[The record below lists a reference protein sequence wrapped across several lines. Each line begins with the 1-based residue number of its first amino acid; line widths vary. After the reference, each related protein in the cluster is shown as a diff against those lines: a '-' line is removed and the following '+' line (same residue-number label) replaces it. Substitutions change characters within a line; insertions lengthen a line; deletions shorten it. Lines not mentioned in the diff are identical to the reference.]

1 MDNTP
6 PENRQPW
13 WARQSHLLLAGHLLL
28 LHALAFG
35 GWAVPEVRIL
45 WVVAL
50 GLFLIW
56 QPFVAGEQRMSVVQ
70 GALLLAIALASTAA
84 LGPWLLLT
92 WCGVL
97 AAVIGGRVLW
107 TDRRFERTGYL
118 AAFAYLVCIIIFGV
132 VPEISP
138 AVKLD
143 PLPRDLL
150 ARLLPLALPLLLVFP
165 APPRQRRAGDA
176 FDLFYG
182 LFVFL
187 ALAVFVLGALAVT
200 LLGGV
205 GYVEALARTSLAIAA
220 ALLALAWAWNP
231 RSGLSGLGSAL
242 SRYLLSAGMPLEQW
256 LAQLAEGSESETD
269 PAHFLSRV
277 FTGLGRM
284 PWVLGGRWEAAGTGG
299 SFGSPAA
306 HYQEFTNGD
315 VLLVLYFRYAPSPA
329 MRWHIELLLR
339 LAAEFYLV
347 KHQTIELQ
355 RIGYLQ
361 AVYETGARVTHD
373 VKNLLQS
380 LQTLC
385 YAASRPGDA
394 EATAALLARQLPVI
408 AERLR
413 ATLDKLQRPQADDRR
428 SAPAEQWWEAL
439 KQRHA
444 GDCITWEAA
453 PLGRVTIPVAL
464 FDSVAENLLQNALG
478 KRQREDDIEIRAIMA
493 VDRDSAILIVRDSGS
508 AIPAALAGTLFRAP
522 TESASGLGIGLYHA
536 ARQAEAAGYRLTLE
550 ENVTGAVA
558 FHLAPAPECPAEGT
572 GTAPT

>member
-1 MDNTP
+1 MDDTP

-56 QPFVAGEQRMSVVQ
+56 QPFVAGEQRMSVLQ

-118 AAFAYLVCIIIFGV
+118 AAFAYLVCIIIFGA

-256 LAQLAEGSESETD
+256 LAQLAEASENEAD
-269 PAHFLSRV
+269 PARFLSRV

-306 HYQEFTNGD
+306 HYQEFANGD

-444 GDCITWEAA
+444 GDCITWEAG
-453 PLGRVTIPVAL
+453 PLGRATIPVAL

-493 VDRDSAILIVRDSGS
+493 VDRGSAILIVRDSGS

-550 ENVTGAVA
+550 ENVAGAVA
-558 FHLAPAPECPAEGT
+558 FHLAPAPESPTEGT
-572 GTAPT
+572 GTTPT

>member
-1 MDNTP
+1 MDDTP

-107 TDRRFERTGYL
+107 TDRRLERTGYL

-256 LAQLAEGSESETD
+256 LAQLAEASENEAD
-269 PAHFLSRV
+269 PARFLSRV

-306 HYQEFTNGD
+306 HYQEFANGD

-493 VDRDSAILIVRDSGS
+493 VDRGSAILIVRDSGS

-536 ARQAEAAGYRLTLE
+536 ARQAEAASYRLTLE
-550 ENVTGAVA
+550 ENVSGAVA
-558 FHLAPAPECPAEGT
+558 FHLAPAPESPAEGT

>member
-1 MDNTP
+1 MDDTP

-56 QPFVAGEQRMSVVQ
+56 QPFVAGEQRMSVAQ

-118 AAFAYLVCIIIFGV
+118 AAFAYLVCIIIFGAI
-132 VPEISP
+132 PEISP

-256 LAQLAEGSESETD
+256 LAQLAEASENEAD
-269 PAHFLSRV
+269 PARFLSRV

-306 HYQEFTNGD
+306 HYQEFANGD

-444 GDCITWEAA
+444 GDCITWEAG
-453 PLGRVTIPVAL
+453 PLGRATIPVAL

-493 VDRDSAILIVRDSGS
+493 VDRGSAILIVRDSGS

-550 ENVTGAVA
+550 ENVSGAVA
-558 FHLAPAPECPAEGT
+558 FHLAPAPESPAEGT

>member
-1 MDNTP
+1 MDDNP
-6 PENRQPW
+6 PQNRQPW

-35 GWAVPEVRIL
+35 GWAMPEVRIL
-45 WVVAL
+45 WIVAL

-56 QPFVAGEQRMSVVQ
+56 QPFVAGEQRMNTLQ

-84 LGPWLLLT
+84 LGPWLLLI

-107 TDRRFERTGYL
+107 TDRRRERTGYL
-118 AAFAYLVCIIIFGV
+118 AAFAYLVCVVIFGV

-138 AVKLD
+138 AVRLD

-150 ARLLPLALPLLLVFP
+150 ARMLPLALPLLLVFP

-200 LLGGV
+200 LLGGI
-205 GYVEALARTSLAIAA
+205 GYVEALARTSLVLAA
-220 ALLALAWAWNP
+220 ALLVLAWAWNP

-256 LAQLAEGSESETD
+256 LAQLAEASESETD
-269 PAHFLSRV
+269 PARFLSRV
-277 FTGLGRM
+277 FAGLGRM
-284 PWVLGGRWEAAGTGG
+284 PWVLGGRWEAAATGG
-299 SFGSPAA
+299 SFGVPAA
-306 HYQEFTNGD
+306 HYQEFANGD

-329 MRWHIELLLR
+329 MRWHVDLLLR

-361 AVYETGARVTHD
+361 AVYETGARITHD

-380 LQTLC
+380 LQALC
-385 YAASRPGDA
+385 FAASRRGDA

-413 ATLDKLQRPQADDRR
+413 ATLDKLQRPQAEDRR
-428 SAPAEQWWEAL
+428 SAPAAQWWEGL
-439 KQRHA
+439 KQRHV
-444 GDCITWEAA
+444 GDRVNWETG
-453 PLGRVTIPVAL
+453 PLGAAKVPVAL
-464 FDSVAENLLQNALG
+464 FDSVAENLLHNALG
-478 KRQREDDIEIRAIMA
+478 KRQREDDIEIRAILA
-493 VDRDSAILIVRDSGS
+493 VHRDGATLTVRDSGS
-508 AIPAALAGTLFRAP
+508 AIPATLAGTLFRAP
-522 TESASGLGIGLYHA
+522 TVSSSGLGIGLYHA
-536 ARQAEAAGYRLTLE
+536 ARQAEATGYRLTLE
-550 ENVTGAVA
+550 ENTPGAVA
-558 FHLAPAPECPAEGT
+558 FHLAPAPVSYVPGAETPT
-572 GTAPT
+572 G

>member
-1 MDNTP
+1 MDDTP

-118 AAFAYLVCIIIFGV
+118 AAFAYLVCIIIFGA

-256 LAQLAEGSESETD
+256 LAQLAEASENEAD
-269 PAHFLSRV
+269 PARFLSRV

-306 HYQEFTNGD
+306 HYQEFANGD

-444 GDCITWEAA
+444 GDCITWEAG
-453 PLGRVTIPVAL
+453 PLGRATIPVAL

-493 VDRDSAILIVRDSGS
+493 VDRGSAILIVRDSGS

-550 ENVTGAVA
+550 ENVAGAVA
-558 FHLAPAPECPAEGT
+558 FHLAPAPESPAEGT